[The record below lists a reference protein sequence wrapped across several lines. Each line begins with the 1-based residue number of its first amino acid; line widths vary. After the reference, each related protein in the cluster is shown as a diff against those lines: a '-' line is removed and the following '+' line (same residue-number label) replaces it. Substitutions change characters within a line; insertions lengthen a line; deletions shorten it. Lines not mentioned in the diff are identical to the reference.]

1 MRNET
6 RTQDVLIIE
15 KDCATLNS
23 NFHCVREDAE
33 ENDWFPVGVRM
44 SYRRMRVG
52 CICSL
57 YITTF
62 CTLVLLEYLLG
73 LKYS

>member
-6 RTQDVLIIE
+6 RTQDVLIKE

-23 NFHCVREDAE
+23 NFHCVRGDAE
-33 ENDWFPVGVRM
+33 KNNWFPVGVRM
-44 SYRRMRVG
+44 SYLRMGVE

-57 YITTF
+57 HITTY
-62 CTLVLLEYLLG
+62 CTLVLLGHFLG
-73 LKYS
+73 LKSS